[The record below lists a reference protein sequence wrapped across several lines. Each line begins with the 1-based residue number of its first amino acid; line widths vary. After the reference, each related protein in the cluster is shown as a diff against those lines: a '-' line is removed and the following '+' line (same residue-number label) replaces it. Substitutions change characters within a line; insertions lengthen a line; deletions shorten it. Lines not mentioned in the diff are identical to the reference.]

1 MKGFLLTL
9 VSFAAIF
16 IVLNAGYYKE
26 WFTSK
31 PAQYWSDFLKE
42 KDDTL
47 DQTGI
52 LRQRYGIVYT
62 VCMRVKDVIAQKKVA
77 HPVILFEPNSFYKDS
92 LHVYPNIHA
101 PEPALFYYYT
111 GLEGVWTN
119 SPNVG
124 KANFLLRM
132 SKKGIQLDEIK
143 NPQQL
148 QRVLDFYKKYPP
160 TL

>member
-26 WFTSK
+26 WFAAK

-52 LRQRYGIVYT
+52 LKERYGIVYT
-62 VCMRVKDVIAQKKVA
+62 VCMRVKDVVTQKKVT
-77 HPVILFEPNSFYKDS
+77 HPVILFEPNSYYRDS
-92 LHVYPNIHA
+92 LKVYPNIHA

-111 GLEGVWTN
+111 GLEGVWMN

-132 SKKGIQLDEIK
+132 SKKGIQLDQIN

-148 QRVLDFYKKYPP
+148 QKVLDFYKKYPP

>member
-9 VSFAAIF
+9 VAFAAIF

-26 WFTSK
+26 WFQNK

-52 LRQRYGIVYT
+52 LKERYGIVYT
-62 VCMRVKDVIAQKKVA
+62 ICLRVKEVAAQKKVA
-77 HPVILFEPNSFYKDS
+77 HPVVLFEPNSFYKDS
-92 LHVYPNIHA
+92 LHIYPNIHA
-101 PEPALFYYYT
+101 PEPSVFYYYT

-119 SPNVG
+119 SPDVN

-143 NPQQL
+143 TPEQL
-148 QRVLDFYKKYPP
+148 QHILAFYKKYPP